1 VKKNYFFEEL
11 IEIFELDEEQISEE
25 TTILLDSLS
34 MLSTIAFLDENFDK
48 RVSAEELRG
57 ITKVMDLIK
66 LVGKENLS

>member
-1 VKKNYFFEEL
+1 MKKNYFFEEL